1 VTQHRGQRQ
10 PHRHRAPESH
20 GEPGHQAQ
28 PGPGT
33 GPGHE
38 AAEPRHQQPGGPALP
53 PELAA
58 VLAEIAAPGGAF
70 RHRQHIHLAFLAVQ
84 RHGAASAAGVV
95 ARWITHIAAYEHAPQ
110 KFNATVT
117 RAWTEIVA
125 HHVVA
130 GPPGTG
136 FAAFAE
142 RNPALFDKRL
152 LARHYS
158 ARVLAS
164 KAART
169 GWVEPDLAGFP
180 WPQIA
185 R

>member
-1 VTQHRGQRQ
+1 MTQDRDQAHDGQHRHARPPG
-10 PHRHRAPESH
+10 AP
-20 GEPGHQAQ
+20 AM
-28 PGPGT
+28 
-33 GPGHE
+33 
-38 AAEPRHQQPGGPALP
+38 P

-58 VLAEIAAPGGAF
+58 VLAEVVPPGGAF
-70 RHRQHIHLAFLAVQ
+70 RHRQHIHLAFLAVR
-84 RHGAASAAGVV
+84 RHGADRAAGVV
-95 ARWITHIAAYEHAPQ
+95 ARWITHIAAYERAPQ

-125 HHVVA
+125 HHVTSGPA
-130 GPPGTG
+130 GTD
-136 FAAFAE
+136 FASFAE

-158 ARVLAS
+158 ARLLAS
-164 KAART
+164 PAART
-169 GWVEPDLAGFP
+169 GWVEPDLARFP